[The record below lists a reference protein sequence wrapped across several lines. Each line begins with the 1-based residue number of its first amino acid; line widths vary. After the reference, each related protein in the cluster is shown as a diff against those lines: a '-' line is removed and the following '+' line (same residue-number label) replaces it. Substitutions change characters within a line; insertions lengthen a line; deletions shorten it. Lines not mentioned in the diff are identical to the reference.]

1 MGVGSAAAVPGAVS
15 SVRAGSSC
23 TGTGFFFRGAR
34 GFLGAGVPSVCAAGA
49 AISAGSAGAV
59 GAGFAFLAVFLA
71 AGLRPGF
78 FSVWAGDFSAS
89 VTSFF
94 SSSMVGCCSFLR
106 PTGGP
111 GGINTVWGRFF
122 GGEGGDCLPCRRQ
135 TLPLAFFFS
144 PIPPSPFP
152 AGRGRLKVISC
163 KGLRPLHPRGLN
175 PRFAAKP
182 TERFPY
188 GQCRQPRRGGTG
200 GDGTIRRK
208 RRRRL
213 RWSSPPGQVEPVP
226 HRNKPPTGTPSFLAQ
241 PTPPRQ

>member
-1 MGVGSAAAVPGAVS
+1 MPQYCCRHASRTVNTASVVMEACTSGGTDSYSGVMTRISAASPYFFFSARGREPMTSPSPPVAAKGMTSAPTNSTFLGATGSCGAGSAGAGSTGVGSAAAVPGAVS
-15 SVRAGSSC
+15 TVRAGSSC

-94 SSSMVGCCSFLR
+94 SSSMVGCGSFLR

-111 GGINTVWGRFF
+111 GGINTVWGGCF
-122 GGEGGDCLPCRRQ
+122 GGKGG
-135 TLPLAFFFS
+135 LAFLV
-144 PIPPSPFP
+144 
-152 AGRGRLKVISC
+152 AGKLC
-163 KGLRPLHPRGLN
+163 L
-175 PRFAAKP
+175 
-182 TERFPY
+182 
-188 GQCRQPRRGGTG
+188 
-200 GDGTIRRK
+200 
-208 RRRRL
+208 
-213 RWSSPPGQVEPVP
+213 
-226 HRNKPPTGTPSFLAQ
+226 
-241 PTPPRQ
+241 